1 MENGDV
7 PPLCISL
14 RLPMLDSPIK
24 NLQLDA
30 SISERLFQFQ
40 RRVPVNDR
48 ITIITIAR
56 STYASS
62 IGWNQS
68 LKYLDILQMGKL

>member
-14 RLPMLDSPIK
+14 RLPMLDSSNL

-30 SISERLFQFQ
+30 SIPKRPFQFQ
-40 RRVPVNDR
+40 RRVPVKDL

-56 STYASS
+56 STYTSS

-68 LKYLDILQMGKL
+68 LKYLDILQMRKL